1 MRKIFVL
8 IALACSLL
16 VCAAAQAAQITDVK
30 WGVNKEEVLRFVVD
44 LTDNAGYAVDIEGSV
59 LNLTVNASKGSQ
71 VAAQG
76 IVKSALATSYQ
87 VVDKEHYTIVRVPLR
102 QSLSESHYKSFTLK
116 QDEQTNRPFRVV
128 LDIMPAQRSVKAPA
142 QSTAKAPAQSSVK
155 AQKKITI
162 RNNISSKAPAQ
173 SSVKAPAQTNA
184 PVVSNR
190 PVVSSRPT
198 RPAGARPAQPSTP
211 VKSTTSAAQAGTSVK
226 SSTAAVKQPTPA
238 PTETKQTTI
247 TSKKETKQP
256 EKDKEKKEVKNSTSP
271 KVVNASSKQTKIV
284 GNGKFRTSG
293 GLSGKII
300 TLDAGHGGSDPG
312 AIGSDGTKEK
322 NITLAITKAVK
333 ELLEKKGAKVYMTR
347 TTDVDVYGPNASDA
361 DELQARVNVGEKYN
375 SDLFVSLH
383 INSSVNKNVGGFSTY
398 YYPKTNNDL
407 RIAKSIQ
414 DQLTAN
420 FGVDDLGVR
429 QANFY
434 VIKRISMPATL
445 VEMCFISN
453 EKELVLMKG
462 KWFQNKTARLIAAG
476 IEKYFA

>member
-76 IVKSALATSYQ
+76 NVKSTLATSYQ
-87 VVDKEHYTIVRVPLR
+87 VVDREHYTIVRVPLR

-116 QDEQTNRPFRVV
+116 QDSQTNRPFRVV
-128 LDIMPAQRSVKAPA
+128 LDIMPAQSSAKA
-142 QSTAKAPAQSSVK
+142 QSTAKAP
-155 AQKKITI
+155 T
-162 RNNISSKAPAQ
+162 Q
-173 SSVKAPAQTNA
+173 SSVKAPAQTTA

-198 RPAGARPAQPSTP
+198 RPAAKKPAVTQPSTP
-211 VKSTTSAAQAGTSVK
+211 AKSTASAAQSGTSVK
-226 SSTAAVKQPTPA
+226 SSTAAVKQPMPA

-398 YYPKTNNDL
+398 YYPKTSNDL

>member
-59 LNLTVNASKGSQ
+59 LNLTVNASKGPQ
-71 VAAQG
+71 VMAQG

-102 QSLSESHYKSFTLK
+102 QSISESHYKSFTLK
-116 QDEQTNRPFRVV
+116 QDPKTNRPFRVV
-128 LDIMPAQRSVKAPA
+128 LDIMPAQRSVKAPT

-155 AQKKITI
+155 A
-162 RNNISSKAPAQ
+162 
-173 SSVKAPAQTNA
+173 PAQTTA

-198 RPAGARPAQPSTP
+198 RPAAKKPAVTQPSTP
-211 VKSTTSAAQAGTSVK
+211 AKSTASAAQ
-226 SSTAAVKQPTPA
+226 SSAVKQTEA
-238 PTETKQTTI
+238 AKKETKQTTI
-247 TSKKETKQP
+247 TTKKETKQP
-256 EKDKEKKEVKNSTSP
+256 EKDKAKAEAKSSASP
-271 KVVNASSKQTKIV
+271 KVVPVSSKQTKIV

-398 YYPKTNNDL
+398 YYPKTSNDL

>member
-1 MRKIFVL
+1 ML

-116 QDEQTNRPFRVV
+116 QDAQTNRPFRVV

-155 AQKKITI
+155 A
-162 RNNISSKAPAQ
+162 
-173 SSVKAPAQTNA
+173 PAQTTA

-198 RPAGARPAQPSTP
+198 RPAAKKPAVTQPSTP
-211 VKSTTSAAQAGTSVK
+211 AKSTTSAAQ
-226 SSTAAVKQPTPA
+226 SSAVKQTEA
-238 PTETKQTTI
+238 AKTETKQTTI
-247 TSKKETKQP
+247 TTKKETKQP
-256 EKDKEKKEVKNSTSP
+256 EKDKAKAEAKSSASP
-271 KVVNASSKQTKIV
+271 KVVPVSSKQTKIV

-398 YYPKTNNDL
+398 YYPKTSNDL

>member
-102 QSLSESHYKSFTLK
+102 QSISESHYKSFTLK
-116 QDEQTNRPFRVV
+116 QDAQTNRPFRVV
-128 LDIMPAQRSVKAPA
+128 LDIMSAQRSVKAPV

-155 AQKKITI
+155 A
-162 RNNISSKAPAQ
+162 
-173 SSVKAPAQTNA
+173 PAQTTA

-198 RPAGARPAQPSTP
+198 RPAAKKPAVTQPSTP
-211 VKSTTSAAQAGTSVK
+211 AKSTASAAQ
-226 SSTAAVKQPTPA
+226 SSAVKQTEA
-238 PTETKQTTI
+238 AKTETKQTTI
-247 TSKKETKQP
+247 TTKKETKQP
-256 EKDKEKKEVKNSTSP
+256 EKDKAKAEAEAKSSASP
-271 KVVNASSKQTKIV
+271 KVVPVSSKQTKIV

-398 YYPKTNNDL
+398 YYPKTSNDL

>member
-87 VVDKEHYTIVRVPLR
+87 VVDKEHYTIVRVPMR
-102 QSLSESHYKSFTLK
+102 QSISESHYKSFTLK
-116 QDEQTNRPFRVV
+116 QDPQTNRPFRVV
-128 LDIMPAQRSVKAPA
+128 LDIMPAQSSDKAPA
-142 QSTAKAPAQSSVK
+142 QSTAKAPAQ
-155 AQKKITI
+155 T
-162 RNNISSKAPAQ
+162 
-173 SSVKAPAQTNA
+173 TA

-198 RPAGARPAQPSTP
+198 RPAAQKPAVTQPSAP
-211 VKSTTSAAQAGTSVK
+211 VKSTASAAKQK
-226 SSTAAVKQPTPA
+226 EAAKK
-238 PTETKQTTI
+238 ETKQTTI

-256 EKDKEKKEVKNSTSP
+256 EKDTTKTEAKSSAAP
-271 KVVNASSKQTKIV
+271 KVVPVSSKQTKIV
-284 GNGKFRTSG
+284 GNGNFRTSG

-398 YYPKTNNDL
+398 YYPKTSNDL
-407 RIAKSIQ
+407 RIAKAIQ

>member
-76 IVKSALATSYQ
+76 NVKSALATSYQ
-87 VVDKEHYTIVRVPLR
+87 VVDREHYTIVRVPLR

-116 QDEQTNRPFRVV
+116 KDPQTNRPFRVV
-128 LDIMPAQRSVKAPA
+128 LDIMPAQSSAKAQV
-142 QSTAKAPAQSSVK
+142 QSSAKAPV
-155 AQKKITI
+155 
-162 RNNISSKAPAQ
+162 Q
-173 SSVKAPAQTNA
+173 SSVKAPAQTTA

-211 VKSTTSAAQAGTSVK
+211 VKSTTSAAQSGTSVK

-247 TSKKETKQP
+247 ISKKETKQP

-271 KVVNASSKQTKIV
+271 KVVPVSSKQTKIV

>member
-1 MRKIFVL
+1 MTLLRKIFVL
-8 IALACSLL
+8 TMLACLLL
-16 VCAAAQAAQITDVK
+16 VTAAAQAAQITDVK
-30 WGVNKEEVLRFVVD
+30 WGVNKENILRFVVD
-44 LTDNAGYAVDIEGSV
+44 LDDTAGYAVDMEGNA
-59 LNLTVNASKGSQ
+59 LNLTVNAGKGAQ
-71 VAAQG
+71 VASSG
-76 IVKSALATSYQ
+76 RVKSALATSYQ
-87 VVDKEHYTIVRVPLR
+87 VLDKDHYTIIRVPLMQR
-102 QSLSESHYKSFTLK
+102 LSTGNYKAFVLK
-116 QDEQTNRPFRVV
+116 KDPQTNRPFRVV
-128 LDIMPAQRSVKAPA
+128 LDI
-142 QSTAKAPAQSSVK
+142 TPAQSSVK
-155 AQKKITI
+155 SPVT
-162 RNNISSKAPAQ
+162 
-173 SSVKAPAQTNA
+173 TA

-190 PVVSSRPT
+190 PVVSNHPT
-198 RPAGARPAQPSTP
+198 RPATARPAANGSTVIKQNTTVKNNTAMTKQNTMVNNTTATKAEVKQP
-211 VKSTTSAAQAGTSVK
+211 
-226 SSTAAVKQPTPA
+226 AVKQETKQQTVKKTENKQQVKQTTTKK
-238 PTETKQTTI
+238 TETKQPAKT
-247 TSKKETKQP
+247 ETK
-256 EKDKEKKEVKNSTSP
+256 ST
-271 KVVNASSKQTKIV
+271 ASSKAVPTTSASTKIV
-284 GNGKFRTSG
+284 GNGKYRTSG
-293 GLSGKII
+293 GLKGKII

-322 NITLAITKAVK
+322 EITLAITKQVQK
-333 ELLEKKGAKVYMTR
+333 LLEDKGAKVYMTR
-347 TTDVDVYGPNASDA
+347 TTDVDVYGPNASDV

-414 DQLTAN
+414 DQLAAN

-434 VIKRISMPATL
+434 VIKRITMPATL

>member
-76 IVKSALATSYQ
+76 NVKSVLATSYQ
-87 VVDKEHYTIVRVPLR
+87 VVDREHYTIVRVPLR
-102 QSLSESHYKSFTLK
+102 QRLSESHYKSFTLK
-116 QDEQTNRPFRVV
+116 KDPQTNRPFRVV
-128 LDIMPAQRSVKAPA
+128 LDIMPAQSSAKAPM

-155 AQKKITI
+155 A
-162 RNNISSKAPAQ
+162 
-173 SSVKAPAQTNA
+173 PAQTTA

-198 RPAGARPAQPSTP
+198 RPAAKKPAVTQPSAP
-211 VKSTTSAAQAGTSVK
+211 VKSTTSAAQSGTSVK

-398 YYPKTNNDL
+398 YYPKTSNDL

>member
-1 MRKIFVL
+1 ML

-76 IVKSALATSYQ
+76 NVKSTLATSYQ

-116 QDEQTNRPFRVV
+116 KDAQTNRPFRVV
-128 LDIMPAQRSVKAPA
+128 LDIMPAQS
-142 QSTAKAPAQSSVK
+142 SAKAQV
-155 AQKKITI
+155 
-162 RNNISSKAPAQ
+162 Q
-173 SSVKAPAQTNA
+173 SSVKAPAQTTA

-198 RPAGARPAQPSTP
+198 RPAAKKPAVTQPSAP
-211 VKSTTSAAQAGTSVK
+211 VKSTTSAAQSGTSVK

-398 YYPKTNNDL
+398 YYPKTSNDL

>member
-76 IVKSALATSYQ
+76 NVKSTLATSYQ
-87 VVDKEHYTIVRVPLR
+87 VVDREHYTIVRVPLR

-116 QDEQTNRPFRVV
+116 KDAQTNRPFRVV
-128 LDIMPAQRSVKAPA
+128 LDIMPAQRSVKAQA
-142 QSTAKAPAQSSVK
+142 QSTAKAPAQSSM
-155 AQKKITI
+155 
-162 RNNISSKAPAQ
+162 
-173 SSVKAPAQTNA
+173 KAPAQTTA

-198 RPAGARPAQPSTP
+198 RPAAKKPVVTQPSTP
-211 VKSTTSAAQAGTSVK
+211 AKSTASAAQ
-226 SSTAAVKQPTPA
+226 SSAVKQPAPA

-271 KVVNASSKQTKIV
+271 KVVPVSSKQTKIV
-284 GNGKFRTSG
+284 GNGNFRTSG

-322 NITLAITKAVK
+322 NITLAITKALK

-383 INSSVNKNVGGFSTY
+383 VNSSVNKNVGGFSTY
-398 YYPKTNNDL
+398 YYPKTSNDL

>member
-1 MRKIFVL
+1 ML

-16 VCAAAQAAQITDVK
+16 VCAAAQAALITDVK

-87 VVDKEHYTIVRVPLR
+87 VVDREHYTIVRVPLR

-116 QDEQTNRPFRVV
+116 KDPQTNRPFRVV
-128 LDIMPAQRSVKAPA
+128 LDIMPAQSSAKAPM

-155 AQKKITI
+155 A
-162 RNNISSKAPAQ
+162 S
-173 SSVKAPAQTNA
+173 AQTTA

-198 RPAGARPAQPSTP
+198 RPAAKKPAVTQPSAP
-211 VKSTTSAAQAGTSVK
+211 VKSTASAAKQTE
-226 SSTAAVKQPTPA
+226 AAKK
-238 PTETKQTTI
+238 ETKQTTI

-256 EKDKEKKEVKNSTSP
+256 EKDTTKTEAKSSAAP
-271 KVVNASSKQTKIV
+271 KVVPVSSKQTKIV
-284 GNGKFRTSG
+284 GNGNFRTSG

-398 YYPKTNNDL
+398 YYPKTSNDL

>member
-1 MRKIFVL
+1 ML

-87 VVDKEHYTIVRVPLR
+87 VVDREHYTIVRVPLR

-116 QDEQTNRPFRVV
+116 QDAQTNRPFRVV

-142 QSTAKAPAQSSVK
+142 QS
-155 AQKKITI
+155 
-162 RNNISSKAPAQ
+162 
-173 SSVKAPAQTNA
+173 SVKAPAQTTA

-211 VKSTTSAAQAGTSVK
+211 VKSTTSAAQSGTSVK
-226 SSTAAVKQPTPA
+226 SSTAAVKQPTPV

-271 KVVNASSKQTKIV
+271 KVVNVSSKQTKIV

-398 YYPKTNNDL
+398 YYPKTSDDL

>member
-76 IVKSALATSYQ
+76 IVKSTLATSYQ
-87 VVDKEHYTIVRVPLR
+87 VVDREHYTIVRVPLR
-102 QSLSESHYKSFTLK
+102 QRLSESHYKSFTLK
-116 QDEQTNRPFRVV
+116 QDAQTNRPFRVV
-128 LDIMPAQRSVKAPA
+128 LDIMPAQSSAKAPM
-142 QSTAKAPAQSSVK
+142 QSTA
-155 AQKKITI
+155 
-162 RNNISSKAPAQ
+162 KAPAQ

-211 VKSTTSAAQAGTSVK
+211 AKSTASAAQ
-226 SSTAAVKQPTPA
+226 SSAVKQTEA
-238 PTETKQTTI
+238 AKTETKQTTI
-247 TSKKETKQP
+247 TTKKETKQP
-256 EKDKEKKEVKNSTSP
+256 EKDKAKAEAKSSASP
-271 KVVNASSKQTKIV
+271 KVVPVSGKQTKIV

-398 YYPKTNNDL
+398 YYPKTSNDL
-407 RIAKSIQ
+407 RIAKAIQ

>member
-44 LTDNAGYAVDIEGSV
+44 LTDNAGYAVDIEGRV

-102 QSLSESHYKSFTLK
+102 QSLSASHYKSFTLK
-116 QDEQTNRPFRVV
+116 QDPQTNRPFRVV
-128 LDIMPAQRSVKAPA
+128 LDIMPAQRSDKAPA

-155 AQKKITI
+155 A
-162 RNNISSKAPAQ
+162 
-173 SSVKAPAQTNA
+173 PAQTTA

-198 RPAGARPAQPSTP
+198 RPAAKKPAVTQPSTP
-211 VKSTTSAAQAGTSVK
+211 AKSTASAAQ
-226 SSTAAVKQPTPA
+226 SSAVKQTEA
-238 PTETKQTTI
+238 AKTETKQTTI
-247 TSKKETKQP
+247 TTKKETKQP
-256 EKDKEKKEVKNSTSP
+256 EKDKAKAEAKSSASP
-271 KVVNASSKQTKIV
+271 KVVPVSSKQTKIV

-383 INSSVNKNVGGFSTY
+383 VNSSVNKNVGGFSTY

>member
-1 MRKIFVL
+1 ML

-116 QDEQTNRPFRVV
+116 QDPQTNRPFRVV
-128 LDIMPAQRSVKAPA
+128 LDIMPAQRSVKAP
-142 QSTAKAPAQSSVK
+142 T
-155 AQKKITI
+155 
-162 RNNISSKAPAQ
+162 Q
-173 SSVKAPAQTNA
+173 SSVKAPAQTTA

-198 RPAGARPAQPSTP
+198 RPAAKKPVVTQPSTP
-211 VKSTTSAAQAGTSVK
+211 AKSTASAAQ
-226 SSTAAVKQPTPA
+226 SSAVKQTEA
-238 PTETKQTTI
+238 AKKETKQTTI
-247 TSKKETKQP
+247 TAKKETKQP
-256 EKDKEKKEVKNSTSP
+256 EKAPAKAEAKSSASP
-271 KVVNASSKQTKIV
+271 KVVPVSSKQTKIV

-398 YYPKTNNDL
+398 YYPKTSNDL

>member
-87 VVDKEHYTIVRVPLR
+87 VVDREHYTIVRVPLR

-116 QDEQTNRPFRVV
+116 KDPQTNRPFRVV
-128 LDIMPAQRSVKAPA
+128 LDIMPAQHSVKAPA

-155 AQKKITI
+155 A
-162 RNNISSKAPAQ
+162 
-173 SSVKAPAQTNA
+173 PAQTTA

-198 RPAGARPAQPSTP
+198 RPAAKKPAVTQPSTP
-211 VKSTTSAAQAGTSVK
+211 AKSTASAAQ
-226 SSTAAVKQPTPA
+226 SSAVKQTEA
-238 PTETKQTTI
+238 AKTETKQTTI
-247 TSKKETKQP
+247 TTKKETKQP
-256 EKDKEKKEVKNSTSP
+256 EKDKAKAEAKSSASP
-271 KVVNASSKQTKIV
+271 KVVPVSSKQTKIV

-398 YYPKTNNDL
+398 YYPKTSNDL

>member
-1 MRKIFVL
+1 ML

-76 IVKSALATSYQ
+76 NVKSALATSYQ
-87 VVDKEHYTIVRVPLR
+87 VVDREHYTIVRVPLR

-116 QDEQTNRPFRVV
+116 KDAQTNRPFRVV
-128 LDIMPAQRSVKAPA
+128 LDIMPAQRSVKAPM

-155 AQKKITI
+155 AT
-162 RNNISSKAPAQ
+162 
-173 SSVKAPAQTNA
+173 AQTTA

-211 VKSTTSAAQAGTSVK
+211 VKSTTSAAQSGTSVK

-398 YYPKTNNDL
+398 YYPKTSNDL

>member
-102 QSLSESHYKSFTLK
+102 QSLSASHYKSFTLK
-116 QDEQTNRPFRVV
+116 QDAQTNRPFRVV

-155 AQKKITI
+155 A
-162 RNNISSKAPAQ
+162 
-173 SSVKAPAQTNA
+173 PAQTTA

-198 RPAGARPAQPSTP
+198 RPAAKKPVVTQPSTP
-211 VKSTTSAAQAGTSVK
+211 AKNTASAAQ
-226 SSTAAVKQPTPA
+226 SSAVKQTEA
-238 PTETKQTTI
+238 AKTETKQTTI
-247 TSKKETKQP
+247 TTKKETKQP
-256 EKDKEKKEVKNSTSP
+256 EKDKAKAEAKSSASP
-271 KVVNASSKQTKIV
+271 KVVPVSSKQTKIV

-398 YYPKTNNDL
+398 YYPKTSNDL

>member
-76 IVKSALATSYQ
+76 NVKSTLATSYQ
-87 VVDKEHYTIVRVPLR
+87 VVDREHYTIVRVPLR

-116 QDEQTNRPFRVV
+116 QDAQTNRPFRVV
-128 LDIMPAQRSVKAPA
+128 LDIMPAQRSAKAQV

-155 AQKKITI
+155 A
-162 RNNISSKAPAQ
+162 
-173 SSVKAPAQTNA
+173 PAQTTA

-198 RPAGARPAQPSTP
+198 RPAAKKPAVTQPSTP
-211 VKSTTSAAQAGTSVK
+211 AKSTASAAQSGTSVK

-256 EKDKEKKEVKNSTSP
+256 ENDKEKKEVKNSTSP
-271 KVVNASSKQTKIV
+271 KVVPASSTQTKIV

-398 YYPKTNNDL
+398 YYPKTSNDL

>member
-116 QDEQTNRPFRVV
+116 QDPQTNRPFRVV
-128 LDIMPAQRSVKAPA
+128 LDIMPAQRSAKA
-142 QSTAKAPAQSSVK
+142 QSTAKAP
-155 AQKKITI
+155 T
-162 RNNISSKAPAQ
+162 Q
-173 SSVKAPAQTNA
+173 SSVKAPAQTTA

-211 VKSTTSAAQAGTSVK
+211 VKSTTSAAQSGTSVK

-256 EKDKEKKEVKNSTSP
+256 EKDKEKKEVKNSMSP

-398 YYPKTNNDL
+398 YYPKTSNDL

>member
-1 MRKIFVL
+1 ML

-76 IVKSALATSYQ
+76 NVKSALATSYQ

-102 QSLSESHYKSFTLK
+102 QRLSESHYKSFTLK
-116 QDEQTNRPFRVV
+116 QDPQTNRPFRVV
-128 LDIMPAQRSVKAPA
+128 LDIMPAQS
-142 QSTAKAPAQSSVK
+142 SAKAPV
-155 AQKKITI
+155 
-162 RNNISSKAPAQ
+162 Q
-173 SSVKAPAQTNA
+173 SSVKAPAQTTA

-198 RPAGARPAQPSTP
+198 RPAAKKPAVTQPSAP
-211 VKSTTSAAQAGTSVK
+211 VKRTASAAKQTE
-226 SSTAAVKQPTPA
+226 AAKK
-238 PTETKQTTI
+238 ETKQTTI

-256 EKDKEKKEVKNSTSP
+256 EKDTTKTEAKSSAAP
-271 KVVNASSKQTKIV
+271 KVVPVSSKQTKIV
-284 GNGKFRTSG
+284 GNGNFRTSG

-383 INSSVNKNVGGFSTY
+383 VNSSVNKNVGGFSTY
-398 YYPKTNNDL
+398 YYPKTSNDL

>member
-102 QSLSESHYKSFTLK
+102 QSISESHYKSFTLK
-116 QDEQTNRPFRVV
+116 QDAQTNRPFRVV
-128 LDIMPAQRSVKAPA
+128 LDIMPAQRSEKAPA
-142 QSTAKAPAQSSVK
+142 QSTAKAPAQ
-155 AQKKITI
+155 T
-162 RNNISSKAPAQ
+162 
-173 SSVKAPAQTNA
+173 TA

-198 RPAGARPAQPSTP
+198 RPAAKKPTVTQPSTP
-211 VKSTTSAAQAGTSVK
+211 AKSTASAAQ
-226 SSTAAVKQPTPA
+226 SSAVKQTEA
-238 PTETKQTTI
+238 AKTETKQTTI
-247 TSKKETKQP
+247 TTKKETKQP
-256 EKDKEKKEVKNSTSP
+256 EKDKAKAEAKSSASP
-271 KVVNASSKQTKIV
+271 KVVPVSSKQTKIV

-398 YYPKTNNDL
+398 YYPKTSNDL
-407 RIAKSIQ
+407 RIAKAIQ

>member
-76 IVKSALATSYQ
+76 NVKSTLATSYQ
-87 VVDKEHYTIVRVPLR
+87 VVDREHYTIVRVPLR

-116 QDEQTNRPFRVV
+116 KDAQTNRPFRVV
-128 LDIMPAQRSVKAPA
+128 LDIMPAQRSVKAPM
-142 QSTAKAPAQSSVK
+142 QSTAKAPAQ
-155 AQKKITI
+155 T
-162 RNNISSKAPAQ
+162 
-173 SSVKAPAQTNA
+173 TA

-211 VKSTTSAAQAGTSVK
+211 VKSTTSAAQSGTSVK
-226 SSTAAVKQPTPA
+226 SSTAAVKQPAPA

-247 TSKKETKQP
+247 TSKKEIKQP
-256 EKDKEKKEVKNSTSP
+256 EKDTTKTEAKSSAAP
-271 KVVNASSKQTKIV
+271 KVVPVSSKQTKIV

-398 YYPKTNNDL
+398 YYPKTSNDL

>member
-102 QSLSESHYKSFTLK
+102 QSISESHYKSFTLK
-116 QDEQTNRPFRVV
+116 QDPQTNRPFRVV
-128 LDIMPAQRSVKAPA
+128 LDIMPAQRSEKASA

-155 AQKKITI
+155 A
-162 RNNISSKAPAQ
+162 
-173 SSVKAPAQTNA
+173 PAQTTA

-198 RPAGARPAQPSTP
+198 RPAAKKPAVTQPSTP
-211 VKSTTSAAQAGTSVK
+211 AKSTASAAQ
-226 SSTAAVKQPTPA
+226 SSAVKQTEA
-238 PTETKQTTI
+238 AKTETKQTTI
-247 TSKKETKQP
+247 TTKKETKQP
-256 EKDKEKKEVKNSTSP
+256 EKDKAKAEAKSSASP
-271 KVVNASSKQTKIV
+271 KVVPVSSKQTKIV

-398 YYPKTNNDL
+398 YYPKTSNDL

>member
-76 IVKSALATSYQ
+76 NVKSALATSYQ
-87 VVDKEHYTIVRVPLR
+87 VVDREHYTIVRVPLR

-116 QDEQTNRPFRVV
+116 QDPQTNRPFRVV
-128 LDIMPAQRSVKAPA
+128 LDIMPAQRSVKA
-142 QSTAKAPAQSSVK
+142 QSTAKAP
-155 AQKKITI
+155 T
-162 RNNISSKAPAQ
+162 Q
-173 SSVKAPAQTNA
+173 SSVKAPVQTTA

-211 VKSTTSAAQAGTSVK
+211 VKSTTSAAQSGTSVK

-247 TSKKETKQP
+247 TSKKEIKQP
-256 EKDKEKKEVKNSTSP
+256 EKDTTKTEAKSSAAP
-271 KVVNASSKQTKIV
+271 KVVPVSSKQTKIV

-322 NITLAITKAVK
+322 NITLAITKVVK

>member
-76 IVKSALATSYQ
+76 NVKSVLATSYQ

-102 QSLSESHYKSFTLK
+102 QRLSESYYKSFTLK
-116 QDEQTNRPFRVV
+116 QDPQTNRPFRVV
-128 LDIMPAQRSVKAPA
+128 LDIMPAQS
-142 QSTAKAPAQSSVK
+142 SAKAP
-155 AQKKITI
+155 T
-162 RNNISSKAPAQ
+162 Q
-173 SSVKAPAQTNA
+173 SSVKAPAQTTA

-198 RPAGARPAQPSTP
+198 RPAAKKPAVTQPSAP
-211 VKSTTSAAQAGTSVK
+211 VKSTASAAKQTE
-226 SSTAAVKQPTPA
+226 AAKK
-238 PTETKQTTI
+238 ETKQTTI

-256 EKDKEKKEVKNSTSP
+256 EKDTTKTEAKSSASP
-271 KVVNASSKQTKIV
+271 KVVPVSSKQTKIV
-284 GNGKFRTSG
+284 GNGNFRTSG

-383 INSSVNKNVGGFSTY
+383 VNSSVNKNVGGFSTY
-398 YYPKTNNDL
+398 YYPKTSNDL

>member
-116 QDEQTNRPFRVV
+116 QDAQTNRPFRVV
-128 LDIMPAQRSVKAPA
+128 LDIMPAQRSVKAPM
-142 QSTAKAPAQSSVK
+142 
-155 AQKKITI
+155 
-162 RNNISSKAPAQ
+162 Q
-173 SSVKAPAQTNA
+173 SSVKAPAQTTA

-198 RPAGARPAQPSTP
+198 RPAAKKPAVTQPSTP
-211 VKSTTSAAQAGTSVK
+211 AKSTASAAQ
-226 SSTAAVKQPTPA
+226 SSAVKQTEA
-238 PTETKQTTI
+238 AKKETKQTTI
-247 TSKKETKQP
+247 TTKKETKQP
-256 EKDKEKKEVKNSTSP
+256 EKAPAKAEAKSSASP
-271 KVVNASSKQTKIV
+271 KVVPVSSKQTKIV

-398 YYPKTNNDL
+398 YYPKTSNDL